1 MSAAA
6 RSSSA
11 TLAIVNA
18 KVLTQSTLQ
27 PACEAVA
34 VRDGRIVR
42 IGGSDEIRELCG
54 PDTLV
59 LDAGGRTVTPGFTD
73 AHAHW
78 GLVAVSLM
86 SGLLCPSPPYD
97 SVAGIIAAGR
107 RVAAATPH
115 GEWIVLQGS
124 SMQGRVMAEG
134 RTVVPSDLDA
144 ISTEHP
150 ILYKSN
156 LHQLVVNQRA
166 LDDSGIDEMTVAPVG
181 AVIERDAGGRPTG
194 NLGDMYTHLPIPRPD
209 PAELRAMLS
218 DVAWTR
224 LLACGVTGIHEI
236 VDSADVLAAQRDL
249 IGSRDVPMRMLSYV
263 WVPEMGTMTEVL
275 QSRDDFGAEPEW
287 FEFGGVKL
295 FADGGTSSRTAAV
308 HAPYP
313 GTTETGVLS
322 YEHAE
327 LVELIA
333 AAHAAGAQLVIHAT
347 GDRGQDAVLAAY
359 EEAGAAGTAA
369 RRHRIEHAGNVLWT
383 RERAERFKAL
393 EILPV
398 PNIGFLYDY
407 AEAWP
412 TTFGP
417 EAARRCLPMRTM
429 LDQGFP
435 VAGTSDTTG
444 GSLPALDAL
453 ANIRRAVTRRTMSGQ
468 LVDPD
473 EAIELQEA
481 IGMYTRNS
489 ALIGRQQ
496 DWAGSLE
503 PGKVGDIVILSHD
516 ALSLEREELAA
527 VQVDCTIVDGQ
538 VAYARSGGP
547 FGGLGRRSAAV
558 PAGSGA

>member
-1 MSAAA
+1 LSAAA
-6 RSSSA
+6 ASSSA

-18 KVLTQSTLQ
+18 KVLTQSALQ
-27 PACEAVA
+27 PTCEAVA
-34 VRDGRIVR
+34 IRDGRIVR
-42 IGGSDEIRELCG
+42 LGGNDEVREACG
-54 PDTLV
+54 RDALV
-59 LDAGGRTVTPGFTD
+59 LDAEGSTVTPGFID

-86 SGLLCPSPPYD
+86 SGLLCPSPPYG
-97 SVAGIIAAGR
+97 SIAEIVAAGR
-107 RVAAATPH
+107 RVAAQTPR

-134 RTVVPSDLDA
+134 RTLASSDLDA

-166 LDDSGIDEMTVAPVG
+166 LDDAGIDATTVPPVG
-181 AVIERDAGGRPTG
+181 AVIERDLSGRPTG

-209 PAELRAMLS
+209 PAELRAVLS
-218 DVAWTR
+218 EVAWSR
-224 LLACGVTGIHEI
+224 LLASGVTGIHEI
-236 VDSADVLAAQRDL
+236 VDSADVMAVQRDL
-249 IGSRDVPMRMLSYV
+249 IGSRDVPLRMLSYV
-263 WVPEMGTMTEVL
+263 WVPEVGTMKDVL
-275 QSRDDFGAEPEW
+275 DSRGDFGAEPEW
-287 FEFGGVKL
+287 FELGGVKL

-313 GTTETGVLS
+313 GTTETGALTF
-322 YEHAE
+322 EHAE

-333 AAHAAGAQLVIHAT
+333 EAHAAGAQLVIHAT

-359 EEAGAAGTAA
+359 EDAGAAGAAA

-412 TTFGP
+412 ATFGD
-417 EAARRCLPMRTM
+417 EVARGCLPLRTM

-468 LVDPD
+468 LVGPHEAIDVH
-473 EAIELQEA
+473 EAIE
-481 IGMYTRNS
+481 MYTRNS
-489 ALIGRQQ
+489 ALIGRQL
-496 DWAGSLE
+496 DWAGTLE
-503 PGKVGDIVILSHD
+503 PNKVGDLVILSHD
-516 ALSLEREELAA
+516 VPALEPGDLAD

-538 VAYARSGGP
+538 VAYARAGGP
-547 FGGLGRRSAAV
+547 FASLGRQPAAV